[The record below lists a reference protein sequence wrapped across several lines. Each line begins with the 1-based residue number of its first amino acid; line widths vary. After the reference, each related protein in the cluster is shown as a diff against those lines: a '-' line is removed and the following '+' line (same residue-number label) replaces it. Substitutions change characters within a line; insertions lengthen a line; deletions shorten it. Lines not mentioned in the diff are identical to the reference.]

1 MTVIPYL
8 TKDGDFLGASRYS
21 FRKQKSMTGCTYWFF
36 KARPV
41 VSVTNVAG
49 GMLENTIDDLTQKK
63 QFSALQL
70 ENIFVDN
77 QVTNVINKYQSSR
90 TDW

>member
-1 MTVIPYL
+1 MTGIPYL

-49 GMLENTIDDLTQKK
+49 GMLENTIDDLTQKNN
-63 QFSALQL
+63 FRLYNL
-70 ENIFVDN
+70 
-77 QVTNVINKYQSSR
+77 R
-90 TDW
+90 TFL